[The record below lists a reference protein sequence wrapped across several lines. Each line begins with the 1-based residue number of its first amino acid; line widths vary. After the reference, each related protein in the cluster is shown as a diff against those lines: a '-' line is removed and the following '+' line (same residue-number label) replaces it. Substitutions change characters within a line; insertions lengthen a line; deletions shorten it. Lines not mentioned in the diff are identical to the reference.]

1 MSIDKGVNLPC
12 LVASCHTLLP
22 DPVPTVSG
30 CHTCA
35 VLLPECPKYKCGFG
49 TASLGE
55 LPLGF
60 NQVSVPAAPGYFGGY
75 LSSQTQQGKTGA
87 TTILEPPFVQ
97 SYQRRPELGRMG
109 CSIQAAV
116 SPEGLAS
123 PIPTVQKSPR
133 EVLSLAWPF
142 SFWATLC
149 HRDLRSSSGIVSV
162 PNFHFSSETV
172 LKPSGFLTAVFS
184 NISNLFISHSIYVG
198 YTSLTFIEHRKTEKD
213 LVAICLLGVNQL
225 FLTLLWSRC

>member
-123 PIPTVQKSPR
+123 PIPTVQKSPQR
-133 EVLSLAWPF
+133 SFEFGLAVQLLGNTLPSRSEEQLWHSFSAKLSL
-142 SFWATLC
+142 
-149 HRDLRSSSGIVSV
+149 
-162 PNFHFSSETV
+162 
-172 LKPSGFLTAVFS
+172 
-184 NISNLFISHSIYVG
+184 LF
-198 YTSLTFIEHRKTEKD
+198 
-213 LVAICLLGVNQL
+213 
-225 FLTLLWSRC
+225 

>member
-55 LPLGF
+55 HPLGCS
-60 NQVSVPAAPGYFGGY
+60 QVSVPAAPGYFGGY

-97 SYQRRPELGRMG
+97 SY
-109 CSIQAAV
+109 
-116 SPEGLAS
+116 
-123 PIPTVQKSPR
+123 
-133 EVLSLAWPF
+133 
-142 SFWATLC
+142 
-149 HRDLRSSSGIVSV
+149 
-162 PNFHFSSETV
+162 
-172 LKPSGFLTAVFS
+172 
-184 NISNLFISHSIYVG
+184 
-198 YTSLTFIEHRKTEKD
+198 
-213 LVAICLLGVNQL
+213 
-225 FLTLLWSRC
+225 